1 MTTAGVNN
9 IKAITVTRI
18 VKEDGT
24 TSLCFHEVALRGVTG
39 LDIDRNDVSE
49 DDRDEDDDDDNDG
62 GEPNDIVNGIRSL
75 SAVRVVAQLL

>member
-1 MTTAGVNN
+1 MTKAGVNN

-24 TSLCFHEVALRGVTG
+24 TSLCFHDEVLRGFTDV
-39 LDIDRNDVSE
+39 DIDRNEVSE
-49 DDRDEDDDDDNDG
+49 DDRDDDDDADNDG